1 MEDVK
6 YLSST
11 TLLKYLCTTT
21 QNFCSKNCVEKV
33 EHKLEPQNLSL
44 TLVNKTFVH
53 FLESVFLN

>member
-6 YLSST
+6 YF
-11 TLLKYLCTTT
+11 CTTT
-21 QNFCSKNCVEKV
+21 QNFCSKNCV
-33 EHKLEPQNLSL
+33 HKLEPQNLSL